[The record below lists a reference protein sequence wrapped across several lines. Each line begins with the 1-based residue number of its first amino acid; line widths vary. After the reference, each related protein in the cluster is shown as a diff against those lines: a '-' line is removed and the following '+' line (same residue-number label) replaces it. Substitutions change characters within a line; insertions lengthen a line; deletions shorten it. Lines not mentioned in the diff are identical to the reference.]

1 MVKKIHKTEKE
12 CKEILTPE
20 QFRVMRQYGTE
31 APFTCSWRKDEDG
44 IYHCAACDLV
54 LFRHKDMFDSG
65 TGWPSYFEP
74 IAPDHVEYFEDTS
87 GGMVRKEVRCAR
99 CGSHLGHVFGDG
111 PPPTGKR
118 YCINSI
124 ALKFV
129 PETNE
134 GPDDGE

>member
-12 CKEILTPE
+12 WKEILTPE

-65 TGWPSYFEP
+65 TGWPSYLSLSRQITWNISKTLPAEWSGKKSV
-74 IAPDHVEYFEDTS
+74 APAADRISAMYLATARLRQEKDT
-87 GGMVRKEVRCAR
+87 A
-99 CGSHLGHVFGDG
+99 
-111 PPPTGKR
+111 
-118 YCINSI
+118 SI
-124 ALKFV
+124 QL
-129 PETNE
+129 P
-134 GPDDGE
+134 